1 MGTIWARQD
10 PGGLHVG
17 PMNYAIWVVSRMV
30 CEVFCS
36 ELYASL
42 ACYQLYIN
50 PLLNTKLIM
59 FHGQWKYSINIM
71 VRISMTNLAE
81 IYNFTIS
88 PNYVWMHLQHEI
100 GTPLHHEMCAS
111 YTWITSKI

>member
-42 ACYQLYIN
+42 TCYQLYIN

-59 FHGQWKYSINIM
+59 FHGQWKYSIDIM

-81 IYNFTIS
+81 IYNCTIS
-88 PNYVWMHLQHEI
+88 PKLFMNASPTWNRHAI
-100 GTPLHHEMCAS
+100 TPGNVREL
-111 YTWITSKI
+111 YLNDQ